1 MAAPR
6 GGSLAILGVVVV
18 FAAAVGALVL
28 LREPDATR
36 LRVGTEVPR
45 FTLPDLEG
53 RSVTLPSL
61 EGRVTFVN
69 FWGTWCPP
77 CRDEAPALERL
88 YQSLRDEGFE
98 ILAVSIDDPGD
109 ETKVAAFKEEFGLS
123 FPILLDDR
131 KEAYRAFG
139 ASGVPETFLIDASGR
154 LHERF
159 IGPRDWDNPRYARA
173 VRRLLGARSGD
184 GAS

>member
-1 MAAPR
+1 
-6 GGSLAILGVVVV
+6 VVVL
-18 FAAAVGALVL
+18 FAAAVGALVVL
-28 LREPDATR
+28 QEPDATR

-53 RSVTLPSL
+53 RPVAVPDL

-77 CRDEAPALERL
+77 CREEAPALERL
-88 YQSLRDEGFE
+88 YQSLRAEGFE
-98 ILAVSIDDPGD
+98 VLAVSIDDPGS
-109 ETKVAAFKEEFGLS
+109 EQKVAAFKDEFGLS
-123 FPILLDDR
+123 FPILLDDQ

-139 ASGVPETFLIDASGR
+139 ATGVPETFLIDATGR

-173 VRRLLGARSGD
+173 VRRLLAVRGED